1 MIFVLRPDQNLK
13 VCIGFAKQSALQL
26 SCSWICSPSK
36 KVPSSRFAGA
46 FVAPKMLEIGLPRL
60 RMSRRFVQNLSRA
73 VSRFSR
79 GPVARNHRQH
89 FLNQTG
95 SNTIANVHRIETK
108 RFFPIRSGNVV
119 VLEISLIETV
129 LTAISCN
136 WAPRSGKQ
144 LWIDIGESSD

>member
-1 MIFVLRPDQNLK
+1 MRLDL
-13 VCIGFAKQSALQL
+13 QSVE
-26 SCSWICSPSK
+26 
-36 KVPSSRFAGA
+36 KVPFSTFAWA
-46 FVAPKMLEIGLPRL
+46 FASKMLEIGIARL
-60 RMSRRFVQNLSRA
+60 RMSRSFLHNLPRA

-144 LWIDIGESSD
+144 LWIDIGES